1 MPFNLRHFGVY
12 SMKKSFLDYERF
24 NAQRAKFNHQIS
36 LHTPVFSDSS
46 KKKIVYQIIS
56 HCAFCFGHFFQEVL
70 KI

>member
-36 LHTPVFSDSS
+36 LHTPVYFIAWMATFGQMCAKFLKNS
-46 KKKIVYQIIS
+46 KIS
-56 HCAFCFGHFFQEVL
+56 V
-70 KI
+70 